1 MADVAVL
8 ADVSN
13 LYYCVQK
20 RYSRKLDYRKLV
32 TFIQEIGDPVIMKAY
47 GAQMHGEATGF
58 ISALQSC
65 GFETHFKTPKEYTSP
80 DGGIRRKAD
89 WDVGIA
95 LDMLKLPDTIKYI
108 ILCTADGDM
117 SLAVAEAQAQGKRV
131 VVIGSGISGQLA
143 HQADEAI
150 EIPQSLLER
159 GRRS

>member
-1 MADVAVL
+1 MPKVAVL

-20 RYSRKLDYRKLV
+20 QYGSKLDYRKLV
-32 TFIQEIGDPVIMKAY
+32 TFIKGIGDPVIMKAY

-58 ISALQSC
+58 IAALKTF
-65 GFETHFKTPKEYTSP
+65 GFETHFKTPKEYSVP
-80 DGGIRRKAD
+80 GGGIRRKAD

-95 LDMLKLPDTIKYI
+95 LDMQKLPEDVQYI

-117 SLAVAEAQAQGKRV
+117 SLAVEEAQAQGKRV

-150 EIPQSLLER
+150 EIPPSLLER
-159 GRRS
+159 KR